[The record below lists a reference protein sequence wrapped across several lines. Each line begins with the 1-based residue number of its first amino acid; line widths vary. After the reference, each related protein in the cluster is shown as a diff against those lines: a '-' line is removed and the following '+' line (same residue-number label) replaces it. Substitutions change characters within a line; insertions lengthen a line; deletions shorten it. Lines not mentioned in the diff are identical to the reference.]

1 MRRRVGGAVVGALFV
16 CAVASGCNQPP
27 ADFSVSPEA
36 PARGWSEDIGVSE
49 AVTVT
54 NVVDGDTVDV
64 ATSTGGS
71 ARVRVIGIDTPETNQ
86 PSTPEQCWGPE
97 ATDFA
102 RSLLDGRQVGMV
114 TDPSQDE
121 VDDYGRLLR
130 YLVLPDGRDYSIA
143 AAEAG
148 AARSYVYDRAD
159 PPTAAVNINDAENR
173 AQAAGAG
180 VWGPPCNGD
189 T

>member
-1 MRRRVGGAVVGALFV
+1 MTRRRRVGPVVGALSV
-16 CAVASGCNQPP
+16 CALVVACRPP
-27 ADFSVSPEA
+27 ADFSVAPE
-36 PARGWSEDIGVSE
+36 PVRGWSEDIGVSE

-64 ATSTGGS
+64 ATSAGGT
-71 ARVRVIGIDTPETNQ
+71 ARVRVIGIDTPETKR
-86 PSTPEQCWGPE
+86 PETPVQCWGPE

-114 TDPSQDE
+114 ADPSQDE

-130 YLVLPDGRDYSIA
+130 YLVLPDGRNYSVA
-143 AAEAG
+143 ATEAG
-148 AARSYVYDRAD
+148 AARPYVYDRSN
-159 PPTAAVNINDAENR
+159 PPTAAVDINDAENR

-180 VWGPPCNGD
+180 LWGPPCNGGA
-189 T
+189 